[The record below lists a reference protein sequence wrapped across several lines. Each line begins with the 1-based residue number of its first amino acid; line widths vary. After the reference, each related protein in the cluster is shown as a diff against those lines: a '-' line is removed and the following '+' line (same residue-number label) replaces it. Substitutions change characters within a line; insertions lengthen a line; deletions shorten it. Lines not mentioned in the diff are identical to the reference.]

1 VTRPFADSSVPVSP
15 SDALRLAADRRDL
28 TARGFP
34 ADGSPE
40 AALARRFVAAL
51 GREMRAFRA
60 IVDDAVGAV
69 ELNARQLA
77 SITAFAASL
86 ESDVEVTAAAMTQ
99 IDSGAAHVADAGE
112 ALRQG
117 FASMAASTDAY
128 DAAIAELEAEMSALV
143 PAIESTSAFAGT
155 MDAGANGI
163 AAFLAQLQRIS
174 RQARLLAINAA
185 IEAAHLGAA
194 GGGFVIVAEEVK
206 NLSTSTAAAA
216 QNVGAIERSLHEA
229 SAQVT
234 SALGESTKTLRT
246 LLAEVG
252 AGADRAQKNRVP
264 LGELERSIADVAAI
278 AGEQSATLSQ
288 IAVAVERVAANTA
301 AIAEATRR
309 ASNLDLAATLERL
322 RETIA
327 TYTLAAADDAT
338 AGAGVDDLPD
348 ALRPAAARLRAQ
360 VDADERNI
368 LEIVTRLAVAIA
380 RNSYEWKAI
389 AAGVASLREHLG
401 QSGQAI
407 EQTAAGASA
416 AASAAAGMKG
426 ALESLRAGFGVALD
440 EIGRTLDG
448 VTRVRDQV
456 GGTERYARATSEA
469 GARAAEI
476 LDIIDAISGD
486 TTLLA
491 LNAAI
496 EAAHAGE
503 AGSGFGVIA
512 DEIKHLADTTLAATQ
527 SIGDVLGRVKRA
539 GLEMGYAT
547 KDAVGQ
553 TAEVFEAATRMRGVV
568 AAMRAELDQTLER
581 TAQVA
586 RVVEE
591 QQTALAGA
599 RKTADAALARAASDA
614 QIATD
619 VRRLELAMLGM
630 RAHALAA
637 QRPLGTTAEAIRAIG
652 FDAALAMDGV
662 LNDALARGTVD
673 LDDYFDTS
681 YELLAGDR
689 IRSLARLFDVSR
701 VPAGGFDPPKFA
713 TRYDRAVEDGFN
725 EIIDRT
731 VPLHPAIKAMF
742 AVDLNGYCFGHYH
755 ECRRD
760 WTGDYTTD
768 LNHNRIKRFFED
780 ALSLRCS
787 RVGLGTA
794 ADALPPR
801 TAYATF
807 RQRGARLTFSGERP
821 WAVYTYARDT
831 GIVYNDLSIG
841 LFARDHRIATIRI
854 IYDADRV

>member
-1 VTRPFADSSVPVSP
+1 
-15 SDALRLAADRRDL
+15 
-28 TARGFP
+28 
-34 ADGSPE
+34 
-40 AALARRFVAAL
+40 
-51 GREMRAFRA
+51 MRAFRA
-60 IVDDAVGAV
+60 IVEDAVGAV
-69 ELNARQLA
+69 ELNARQLV
-77 SITAFAASL
+77 SITAFAETLHA
-86 ESDVEVTAAAMTQ
+86 DVEATAAAMAQ
-99 IDSGAAHVADAGE
+99 INSGAAHVADAGE

-117 FASMAASTDAY
+117 LASMAASTDAY
-128 DAAIAELEAEMSALV
+128 DAAIAGLEAEMTALV
-143 PAIESTSAFAGT
+143 PTIESTSAFAGT
-155 MDAGANGI
+155 MDAGAAGI
-163 AAFLAQLQRIS
+163 ASFLAQLQRIS

-185 IEAAHLGAA
+185 IEAAHLGEA
-194 GGGFVIVAEEVK
+194 GHGFVIVAEEVK
-206 NLSTSTAAAA
+206 KLSSSTAASA
-216 QNVGAIERSLHEA
+216 QNVGGTERSLHEA
-229 SAQVT
+229 SAHVT
-234 SALGESTKTLRT
+234 RALDESTETLRT
-246 LLAEVG
+246 LLAEVVV
-252 AGADRAQKNRVP
+252 GADRAQNNRIHF
-264 LGELERSIADVAAI
+264 GELERAIADVAAI

-288 IAVAVERVAANTA
+288 IAVAVERVAANTT
-301 AIAEATRR
+301 AIADATRR
-309 ASNLDLAATLERL
+309 ASALDLAAALARL
-322 RETIA
+322 RETIG
-327 TYTLAAADDAT
+327 TYTLAASDDGS
-338 AGAGVDDLPD
+338 AGIDVDDLPE
-348 ALRPAAARLRAQ
+348 ALRPAAARLRTQ
-360 VDADERNI
+360 VDADQRNL
-368 LEIVTRLAVAIA
+368 LEIITRLSVAIA

-389 AAGVASLREHLG
+389 AGGVESLREHLRQTG
-401 QSGQAI
+401 HAI
-407 EQTAAGASA
+407 EQTSAGAAGAA
-416 AASAAAGMKG
+416 DAASTMRD
-426 ALESLRAGFGVALD
+426 ALESLRSGFVVAID

-456 GGTERYARATSEA
+456 SGTEQYARATSEA

-476 LDIIDAISGD
+476 LDIIDTISGD

-491 LNAAI
+491 INAAI

-512 DEIKHLADTTLAATQ
+512 DEIKNLADTTLAATG
-527 SIGDVLGRVKRA
+527 SIGDVLARVKRA

-547 KDAVGQ
+547 VDAVAQ
-553 TAEVFEAATRMRGVV
+553 TAAVYESAARMRGVV
-568 AAMRAELDQTLER
+568 AEMRAELDQTLER

-586 RVVEE
+586 RVVDE
-591 QQTALAGA
+591 QQAALAGV
-599 RKTADAALARAASDA
+599 RKTAEAALARATTDA

-619 VRRLELAMLGM
+619 VRRIELAMLGM

-637 QRPLGTTAEAIRAIG
+637 QRPLGTTAEEIRTVG
-652 FDAALAMDGV
+652 LDAALAMDGV
-662 LNDALARGTVD
+662 FEDALARGAVR
-673 LDDYFDTS
+673 LEDYFDTT

-701 VPAGGFDPPKFA
+701 VPASGFDPPKFA
-713 TRYDRAVEDGFN
+713 TRYDRAVEEGFN
-725 EIIDRT
+725 AIIDRT

-794 ADALPPR
+794 ADALPAR

-807 RQRGARLTFSGERP
+807 RERGCRLTFAGERP

-841 LFARDHRIATIRI
+841 LFARGNRIATIRI